1 MTDYLS
7 VIYGDNKPFT
17 NYPYKLVR
25 YLMDRYSLKGNI
37 LDLGCGR
44 GEFLEG
50 FKKCGLEGYG
60 LNFEGECKLLY
71 SNNSFDTVFSKSVL
85 EHLYYPEKIV
95 KEIYRILKPGGLCIT
110 MVPDWESIYKTY
122 FEDYTHRTPFMASS
136 LRDIF
141 LIHGFKDVKV
151 EKFRQLPFL
160 WKHPYLNPLCSL
172 ISLLY
177 RTGMTNKLI
186 KFSKEK
192 MLLGT
197 GRK

>member
-1 MTDYLS
+1 VSYLS
-7 VIYGDNKPFT
+7 TIYGSKPFT
-17 NYPYKLVR
+17 DYPSKLTR
-25 YLMDRYSLKGNI
+25 YLTDRYSLKGTL

-50 FKKCGLEGYG
+50 FKKCGLEAWG
-60 LNFEGECKLLY
+60 LNFEGEIKLCY
-71 SNNSFDTVFSKSVL
+71 SNNTFDTVFSKSVL

-110 MVPDWESIYKTY
+110 MVPDWEANYKIYP
-122 FEDYTHRTPFMASS
+122 EDYTHRTPFMASS

-160 WKHPYLNPLCSL
+160 WKWPWLWPVCWGA
-172 ISLLY
+172 SLLY
-177 RTGMTNKLI
+177 RSSTKNKMI
-186 KFSKEK
+186 KFSKEI
-192 MLLGT
+192 MLLGSA
-197 GRK
+197 KK